1 MLLKRFFCAV
11 SAAVALIGCLA
22 LPAGAEAEEEK
33 EIIEFKADTEMLSD
47 DASAPT
53 ISFDTSDWEKYVH
66 LTADGEAMGIK
77 MSQDTDTFYQGASLK
92 VYSDCEGIEA
102 GRYYNYGNSVRDDD
116 GNLLYP
122 EASAEDTAF
131 VTPGIELRAE
141 DFGLSCFDGCMVTFL
156 YRMGTDTENKLME
169 SSVYAFPAD
178 EEYNHLANNPVK
190 LTYDTVLNDNVSQ
203 YRKLMVTVAADASA
217 TKIVFQT
224 PVMQKVTS
232 DIFYIDNITVVTP
245 LEDNGADL
253 YVKNLDGYNENAKP
267 QEIIES
273 VKIQQQGKTL
283 SQAESR
289 DEESEGSFNPM
300 IIVIAVLAA
309 ALVAIVILVVIKHK
323 NKFY

>member
-1 MLLKRFFCAV
+1 MLLKRFFCVA

-22 LPAGAEAEEEK
+22 LPVGAESEEEK
-33 EIIEFKADTEMLSD
+33 EIIEFKADSEMLSS
-47 DASAPT
+47 DASMPT

-66 LTADGEAMGIK
+66 LTADGETMGIK
-77 MSQDTDTFYQGASLK
+77 MSQDTNTFYQGASLK

-102 GRYYNYGNSVRDDD
+102 GKYYNYGESVRDAD
-116 GNLLYP
+116 GNLVNP
-122 EASAEDTAF
+122 EASGEDTEF

-141 DFGLSCFDGCMVTFL
+141 DFGLSCFDGCLITFT

-178 EEYNHLANNPVK
+178 DEYNHLANNPVK
-190 LTYDTVLNDNVSQ
+190 LTYDTILNDNVSQ
-203 YRKLMVTVAADASA
+203 YRKQMVTVAADASA

-232 DIFYIDNITVVTP
+232 DIFYIDNISIVTP
-245 LEDNGADL
+245 PEDNGADL

-283 SQAESR
+283 SEADSSAEK
-289 DEESEGSFNPM
+289 SEGSFNPM
-300 IIVIAVLAA
+300 IIVIVVLVVI
-309 ALVAIVILVVIKHK
+309 LGAIVVVVIIKHK